1 MFYREHW
8 SRRLFVIV
16 NGTALVLLATACL
29 FPLLHVL
36 AISFSSGP
44 AVAAGRVVLWP
55 VEFTTAAYDF
65 ALSRPAFRSAFLVSV
80 QRVILGTAVNMIL
93 TILVAYPLSKENAV
107 FPSRTVYTW
116 FFIVT
121 MLVSG
126 GLIPLYMVVR
136 WTGLLDSIWALVL
149 PTAVPVFNVV
159 LLMNFFRGL
168 PRELEEAAFV
178 DGASHWEVL
187 FRIYLPLSMPALA
200 TLTLFSFVLHWNSWF
215 DGLIFMN
222 SPDNYPLQSYLQTLV
237 IGQDL
242 SQFSM
247 DPQLL
252 QLVSNDTFKAAQ
264 IFIGALPIL
273 VLYPFL
279 QRYFVKGIVLGS
291 VKG

>member
-16 NGTALVLLATACL
+16 NGIALALLAVACL

-44 AVAAGRVVLWP
+44 AVSAGRVVLWP
-55 VEFTTAAYDF
+55 VDFTTAAYDF
-65 ALSRPAFRSAFLVSV
+65 ALSRPAFRSAFAVSV

-93 TILVAYPLSKENAV
+93 TVLVAYPLSKENDV
-107 FPSRTVYTW
+107 FPMRTVYTW

-136 WTGLLDSIWALVL
+136 WTGLLDSIWSLVL
-149 PTAVPVFNVV
+149 PVAVPVFNVV

-168 PRELEEAAFV
+168 PKELEEAAFV

-187 FRIYLPLSMPALA
+187 FRIYLPLSMPAIA
-200 TLTLFSFVLHWNSWF
+200 TLTLFSFVMHWNSWF

-247 DPQLL
+247 DPTLL

>member
-1 MFYREHW
+1 MFYREPW
-8 SRRLFVIV
+8 TRRLFVVV
-16 NGTALVLLATACL
+16 NVLLLLLLAVACL
-29 FPLLHVL
+29 FPLVHVL
-36 AISFSSGP
+36 AISFSAGP
-44 AVAAGRVVLWP
+44 AVAAGKVVLWP
-55 VEFTTAAYDF
+55 VEFTTSAYDF
-65 ALSRPAFRSAFLVSV
+65 ALSRPQFRSAFVVSV
-80 QRVILGTAVNMIL
+80 QRVILGTFVNMLL
-93 TILVAYPLSKENAV
+93 TVLVAYPLSRENAA
-107 FPSRTVYTW
+107 FPARTFYTW

-121 MLVSG
+121 MLVGG
-126 GLIPLYMVVR
+126 GLIPLYMMVR

-149 PTAVPVFNVV
+149 PNAVPVFNVV
-159 LLMNFFRGL
+159 LLLNFFRGL

-178 DGASHWEVL
+178 DGAGHWEVL

-252 QLVSNDTFKAAQ
+252 RLVSNDTFKAAQ

>member
-8 SRRLFVIV
+8 SRRLFVAV
-16 NGTALVLLATACL
+16 NGILLVLLAVACL
-29 FPLLHVL
+29 FPLVHVL

-55 VEFTTAAYDF
+55 VDFTTAAYDF
-65 ALSRPAFRSAFLVSV
+65 ALSRPAFRSAFVVSV
-80 QRVILGTAVNMIL
+80 QRVILGTAVNMVL
-93 TILVAYPLSKENAV
+93 TVLVAYPLSRENSA
-107 FPSRTVYTW
+107 FPSRSVYTW

-200 TLTLFSFVLHWNSWF
+200 TLTLFSFVMHWNSWF

-247 DPQLL
+247 DAALL

>member
-8 SRRLFVIV
+8 SRRLFVIA
-16 NGTALVLLATACL
+16 NGIALALLAVACL
-29 FPLLHVL
+29 FPLVHVL
-36 AISFSSGP
+36 AISFSAGP
-44 AVAAGRVVLWP
+44 AVSAGKVILWP
-55 VEFTTAAYDF
+55 VDFTTSAYDF
-65 ALSRPAFRSAFLVSV
+65 ALSRPAFRSAFVVSV
-80 QRVILGTAVNMIL
+80 QRVILGTVVNMVL
-93 TILVAYPLSKENAV
+93 TVLVAYPLSKENDV
-107 FPSRTVYTW
+107 FPMRTVYTW

-149 PTAVPVFNVV
+149 PVAVPVFNVV

-168 PRELEEAAFV
+168 PKELEEAAFV

-187 FRIYLPLSMPALA
+187 FRIYLPLSMPAIA
-200 TLTLFSFVLHWNSWF
+200 TLTLFSFVMHWNSWF

-247 DPQLL
+247 DPKLL

>member
-8 SRRLFVIV
+8 SRRLFMIA
-16 NGTALVLLATACL
+16 NGLLLVMLALACL

-44 AVAAGRVVLWP
+44 AVAAGKVVLWP
-55 VEFTTAAYDF
+55 VDFTTAAYDF
-65 ALSRPAFRSAFLVSV
+65 ALSRPAFRSAFVVSV
-80 QRVILGTAVNMIL
+80 QRVILGTLVNMAL
-93 TILVAYPLSKENAV
+93 TVLVAYPLSKENSV

-121 MLVSG
+121 MLVGG

-149 PTAVPVFNVV
+149 PNAVPVFNVV

-200 TLTLFSFVLHWNSWF
+200 TLTLFSFVMHWNSWF

-222 SPDNYPLQSYLQTLV
+222 SPENYPLQSYLQTLV

-247 DPQLL
+247 DPTLL

-273 VLYPFL
+273 LLYPFL
-279 QRYFVKGIVLGS
+279 QRFFVKGIVLGS

>member
-8 SRRLFVIV
+8 SRRLFMIA
-16 NGTALVLLATACL
+16 NGLLLVMLALACL

-44 AVAAGRVVLWP
+44 AVAAGKVVLWP
-55 VEFTTAAYDF
+55 VDFTTAAYDF
-65 ALSRPAFRSAFLVSV
+65 ALSRPAFRSAFVVSV
-80 QRVILGTAVNMIL
+80 QRVILGTLVNMVL
-93 TILVAYPLSKENAV
+93 TVLVAYPLSKENSV

-121 MLVSG
+121 MLVGG

-149 PTAVPVFNVV
+149 PNAVPVFNVV

-200 TLTLFSFVLHWNSWF
+200 TLTLFSFVMHWNSWF

-222 SPDNYPLQSYLQTLV
+222 SPENYPLQSYLQTLV

-247 DPQLL
+247 DPTLL

-273 VLYPFL
+273 LLYPFL
-279 QRYFVKGIVLGS
+279 QRFFVKGIVLGS

>member
-8 SRRLFVIV
+8 SRRLFMVA
-16 NGTALVLLATACL
+16 NGFLLVLLALACL
-29 FPLLHVL
+29 FPLVHVL
-36 AISFSSGP
+36 AISFSGGP
-44 AVAAGRVVLWP
+44 AVAAGKVVLWP
-55 VEFTTAAYDF
+55 VDFTTAAYDF
-65 ALSRPAFRSAFLVSV
+65 ALSRPAFRSAFVVSV
-80 QRVILGTAVNMIL
+80 QRVILGTAVNMLL
-93 TILVAYPLSKENAV
+93 TVLVAYPLSRENSA

-149 PTAVPVFNVV
+149 PSAVPVFNVV

-200 TLTLFSFVLHWNSWF
+200 TLTLFSFVMHWNSWF

-237 IGQDL
+237 IGQDI

-247 DPQLL
+247 DAALL

-273 VLYPFL
+273 LLYPFL
-279 QRYFVKGIVLGS
+279 QRYFVKGIVMGS

>member
-8 SRRLFVIV
+8 TRRLFVVV
-16 NGTALVLLATACL
+16 NVLLLLLLAVACL
-29 FPLLHVL
+29 FPLVHVL

-44 AVAAGRVVLWP
+44 AVAAGKVVLWP
-55 VEFTTAAYDF
+55 VEFTTSAYDF
-65 ALSRPAFRSAFLVSV
+65 ALSRPQFRSAFVVSV
-80 QRVILGTAVNMIL
+80 QRVILGTFVNMLL
-93 TILVAYPLSKENAV
+93 TVLVAYPLSRENAA
-107 FPSRTVYTW
+107 FPARTFYTW

-121 MLVSG
+121 MLVGG
-126 GLIPLYMVVR
+126 GLIPLYMMVR

-149 PTAVPVFNVV
+149 PNAVPVFNVV
-159 LLMNFFRGL
+159 LLLNFFRGL

-178 DGASHWEVL
+178 DGAGHWEVL

-252 QLVSNDTFKAAQ
+252 RLVSNDTFKAAQ